1 MANTSVIFTPGL
13 CECQVGSGAETNN
26 GPPGLHAAF
35 AILYKLSFLLC
46 DTLHQS
52 TSKLHMDSQDLW
64 GSGLLRDACTRLEA
78 AENEPLPLLKPA
90 WCLRLTETMAVPI
103 EIKPK
108 LGVTVSDIAL
118 EPSSGCHV
126 QPCTWRLPHVL
137 LC

>member
-52 TSKLHMDSQDLW
+52 TSKLHMDSQALW
-64 GSGLLRDACTRLEA
+64 GSGLLKDACTRLEA
-78 AENEPLPLLKPA
+78 AEYEPLPLLKPA
-90 WCLRLTETMAVPI
+90 WCLPKPGSRRLWQFR
-103 EIKPK
+103 
-108 LGVTVSDIAL
+108 LRSSQNWVS
-118 EPSSGCHV
+118 
-126 QPCTWRLPHVL
+126 RLAI
-137 LC
+137 